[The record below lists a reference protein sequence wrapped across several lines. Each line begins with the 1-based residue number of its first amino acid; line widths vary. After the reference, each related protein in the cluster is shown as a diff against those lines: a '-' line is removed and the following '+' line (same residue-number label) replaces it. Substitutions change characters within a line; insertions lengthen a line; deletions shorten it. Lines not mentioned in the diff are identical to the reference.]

1 MSALSTTHSPTT
13 MTKDLHTVELEL
25 PTDFANRLRELDDN
39 GIDGAIAAGLKLY
52 VALGKDY
59 QEKLARIRSAEGLS
73 TSAATK
79 RALDFYIE
87 NAHMH
92 SPEDI
97 RTRLRRTG
105 NKEERITRD
114 ARIVELA
121 DKGLTRA
128 GIAVEVGLSAI
139 RVSQIL
145 AYERAKRATPSDT
158 ENT

>member
-1 MSALSTTHSPTT
+1 MHTLSTTHPLTI
-13 MTKDLHTVELEL
+13 MTQDVHTIELEL
-25 PTDFANRLRELDDN
+25 PTEFTNRLRELDDK
-39 GIDGAIAAGLKLY
+39 GLDGAIAAGLKLY
-52 VALGKDY
+52 VALGQDY
-59 QEKLARIRSAEGLS
+59 QEKIARVRAAEGLS

-92 SPEDI
+92 SPEDV
-97 RTRLRRTG
+97 RTKLRRTG
-105 NKEERITRD
+105 NKVERIARD

-145 AYERAKRATPSDT
+145 ADERARRSASSDT